1 MLPPLSCRVASI
13 EWFAEECKR
22 LYGDLLQTVSPTHRP
37 VVMKQPI
44 GVVGAITPWNF
55 PFSMITRKVSPAI
68 AVGCPVSFAC
78 TTIKT
83 WVFCEMAIWCLNH
96 SSCCSATGHCGGL
109 ACKLCARP
117 NASCVSR
124 AVGLPCN

>member
-1 MLPPLSCRVASI
+1 MQGGLLCRGMQQDLLGPQAPPLACRVASI

-22 LYGDLLQTVSPTHRP
+22 LYGDLLQTVSSTHRP

-68 AVGCPVSFAC
+68 AVGCPVSCA
-78 TTIKT
+78 T
-83 WVFCEMAIWCLNH
+83 LD
-96 SSCCSATGHCGGL
+96 SSGF
-109 ACKLCARP
+109 R
-117 NASCVSR
+117 
-124 AVGLPCN
+124 